1 MDYYR
6 IFKIALLVL
15 GILLLRQW
23 MPELFQNIRG
33 MLPSSGHNPQHN
45 LFAWI
50 MIFIAAIGLVRLLNR
65 H

>member
-6 IFKIALLVL
+6 IFKIGLLVL

-23 MPELFQNIRG
+23 MPELFQNIRWA
-33 MLPSSGHNPQHN
+33 LPSPRHDPQHN